1 MKRSSRMKMTA
12 LATAVSGALFVNAV
26 AQADVPSLG
35 VLSLGVLSSLP
46 QVSDHH
52 LADMRGR
59 YVGPNQVVYFGVQME
74 TQWQT
79 RGGKTITSTANFGL
93 PASGGVTS
101 SVSACVDNQCG
112 SQSNGH
118 QSFSLPASA
127 GGLKNA
133 NGVIQS
139 IQVAA
144 NKNSVNNSI
153 TMNVTSASDV
163 KTDDGK
169 GGFLLD
175 GTGTSATQ
183 NSGGTVV
190 AAGVGAHGMGVSIN
204 VLNGGQIVQQ
214 ISDGNIVQS
223 ALVQSDMNL
232 IQNSITLTVGMQAG
246 SGVGASGVG
255 TALQSLQGL
264 PRMGGL

>member
-1 MKRSSRMKMTA
+1 MKRSSRMKITA
-12 LATAVSGALFVNAV
+12 LATAVSGVLFVNAV
-26 AQADVPSLG
+26 AQADMPSLG
-35 VLSLGVLSSLP
+35 VLSSMPRVP
-46 QVSDHH
+46 DHQ
-52 LADMRGR
+52 LAGMRGR
-59 YVGPNQVVYFGVQME
+59 FVTPNQVVYFGVQMVSK
-74 TQWQT
+74 WQT
-79 RGGKTITSTANFGL
+79 PQGNTITSAANYGL
-93 PASGGVTS
+93 STSGGVTS
-101 SVSACVDNQCG
+101 NVNACIGNQCG
-112 SQSNGH
+112 PPTHGQ
-118 QSFSLPASA
+118 QSFTLPASA

-133 NGVIQS
+133 SGVIQS
-139 IQVAA
+139 IQVEA
-144 NKNSVNNSI
+144 NKDSVGNNI
-153 TMNVTSASDV
+153 TMNVTSVGDV
-163 KTDDGK
+163 KPDDGK

-190 AAGVGAHGMGVSIN
+190 AAGIAANGMGVSIN
-204 VLNGGQIVQQ
+204 VPNGGQIVQQ

-246 SGVGASGVG
+246 GGAGMSGVG